1 MEERRM
7 AGTKSADRRA
17 RRARRHI
24 RVRKKMSGTSE
35 RPRLVVFRSLRNM
48 EGQLVDD
55 DRGVTLLGLSTQS
68 APTDSEVA
76 EGMTAKVAAAY
87 RAGFAL
93 AERAKEAGIERVVFD
108 RAGFR
113 YHGRVK
119 AFADG
124 ARAGGLEF

>member
-1 MEERRM
+1 
-7 AGTKSADRRA
+7 
-17 RRARRHI
+17 
-24 RVRKKMSGTSE
+24 
-35 RPRLVVFRSLRNM
+35 M

-68 APTDSEVA
+68 TPTDGEVA
-76 EGMTAKVAAAY
+76 EGMSAKVAAAY
-87 RAGFAL
+87 RAGFTL

-124 ARAGGLEF
+124 ARAGGLHF

>member
-1 MEERRM
+1 MAGNSSANRRM
-7 AGTKSADRRA
+7 

-24 RVRKKMSGTSE
+24 RVRKKMSGTSD

-55 DRGVTLLGLSTQS
+55 DRGVTLMGLSTQ
-68 APTDSEVA
+68 AALTDGEAA
-76 EGMTAKVAAAY
+76 EGMSAKVAAAY

-124 ARAGGLEF
+124 ARAGGLDF

>member
-1 MEERRM
+1 M

-55 DRGVTLLGLSTQS
+55 DRGVTLMGLSTQ
-68 APTDSEVA
+68 AAQADGEAA
-76 EGMTAKVAAAY
+76 EGMSAKVAAAY

-124 ARAGGLEF
+124 ARAGGLDF

>member
-1 MEERRM
+1 M

-68 APTDSEVA
+68 GPMDGEVA

>member
-1 MEERRM
+1 M

-68 APTDSEVA
+68 APADSEVA

>member
-1 MEERRM
+1 M
-7 AGTKSADRRA
+7 AGTKSAERRA
-17 RRARRHI
+17 RRQRRHI
-24 RVRKKMSGTSE
+24 RVRKKLRGTSE
-35 RPRLVVFRSLRNM
+35 RPRLVVFRSHRNM

-55 DRGVTLLGLSTQS
+55 DRGVTLLGLSTLS
-68 APTDSEVA
+68 ALETVNDERA
-76 EGMTAKVAAAY
+76 EEMSTKVAAAW

-113 YHGRVK
+113 YHGRIK

>member
-1 MEERRM
+1 M
-7 AGTKSADRRA
+7 AGNSSANRRA

-24 RVRKKMSGTSE
+24 RVRKKMSGTSD

-55 DRGVTLLGLSTQS
+55 DRGVTLLGLSTRS
-68 APTDSEVA
+68 VPTDGEVA
-76 EGMTAKVAAAY
+76 EGMSAKVAAAY

-93 AERAKEAGIERVVFD
+93 AERAKEAGIDRVVFD

-113 YHGRVK
+113 YHGRVQ

>member
-1 MEERRM
+1 MSGSKSAERRQ
-7 AGTKSADRRA
+7 

-24 RVRKKMSGTSE
+24 RVRKKMSGTGE
-35 RPRLVVFRSLRNM
+35 RPRLVVFRSLKNM

-55 DRGVTLLGLSTQS
+55 DRGVTLLGMSTL
-68 APTDSEVA
+68 
-76 EGMTAKVAAAY
+76 TAQETAGQDEAVEKMSTKVAAAWRTGY
-87 RAGFAL
+87 AL
-93 AERAKEAGIERVVFD
+93 AERAREAGIERVVFD

-124 ARAGGLEF
+124 ARAGGLDF

>member
-1 MEERRM
+1 MAGSKSAERRQ
-7 AGTKSADRRA
+7 

-55 DRGVTLLGLSTQS
+55 DRGVTLLGLSTLA
-68 APTDSEVA
+68 APKSVDDEEAVKEMST
-76 EGMTAKVAAAY
+76 KVAAAWRTGY
-87 RAGFAL
+87 AL
-93 AERAKEAGIERVVFD
+93 AGRAKQAGIERVVFD

-124 ARAGGLEF
+124 ARAGGLDF

>member
-55 DRGVTLLGLSTQS
+55 DRYARLVEAYEADRDEVGAVAGRRPTAGVST
-68 APTDSEVA
+68 
-76 EGMTAKVAAAY
+76 
-87 RAGFAL
+87 
-93 AERAKEAGIERVVFD
+93 
-108 RAGFR
+108 
-113 YHGRVK
+113 
-119 AFADG
+119 
-124 ARAGGLEF
+124 

>member
-1 MEERRM
+1 M
-7 AGTKSADRRA
+7 AVNSSADRRA

-24 RVRKKMSGTSE
+24 RIRKKMGGTSE
-35 RPRLVVFRSLRNM
+35 RPRLVVFRSLRYKV
-48 EGQLVDD
+48 GQLVVD
-55 DRGVTLLGLSTQS
+55 DRGVTILGLSTPS
-68 APTDSEVA
+68 APTDGEVA

>member
-1 MEERRM
+1 M

-55 DRGVTLLGLSTQS
+55 DRGVTLMGLSTQ
-68 APTDSEVA
+68 AALTDGEAA
-76 EGMTAKVAAAY
+76 EGMSAKVAAAY

-124 ARAGGLEF
+124 ARAGGLDF

>member
-1 MEERRM
+1 M
-7 AGTKSADRRA
+7 AGTKSAERRA
-17 RRARRHI
+17 RRRRRHI
-24 RVRKKMSGTSE
+24 RVRKNMRGTSE

-55 DRGVTLLGLSTQS
+55 DLGVTLLGLSTLTAPGPVDEES
-68 APTDSEVA
+68 AEQMST
-76 EGMTAKVAAAY
+76 KVAAAW
-87 RAGFAL
+87 RAGYAL

>member
-1 MEERRM
+1 
-7 AGTKSADRRA
+7 
-17 RRARRHI
+17 
-24 RVRKKMSGTSE
+24 
-35 RPRLVVFRSLRNM
+35 M

-55 DRGVTLLGLSTQS
+55 DRGITLLGLNTSS
-68 APTDSEVA
+68 VSEDGEVA
-76 EGMTAKVAAAY
+76 EGMAAKVAQAY
-87 RAGFAL
+87 RTGYAL
-93 AERAKEAGIERVVFD
+93 AERAKEAGIDRVVFD

>member
-1 MEERRM
+1 M

-24 RVRKKMSGTSE
+24 RVRKKMSGTGE

-68 APTDSEVA
+68 APMDGEVA
-76 EGMTAKVAAAY
+76 EGMSAKVAAAY

-124 ARAGGLEF
+124 ARAGGLDF

>member
-1 MEERRM
+1 
-7 AGTKSADRRA
+7 
-17 RRARRHI
+17 
-24 RVRKKMSGTSE
+24 
-35 RPRLVVFRSLRNM
+35 M

-68 APTDSEVA
+68 VPADGEVA
-76 EGMTAKVAAAY
+76 EGMQAKVAAAY

-119 AFADG
+119 AFAEG

>member
-1 MEERRM
+1 M
-7 AGTKSADRRA
+7 AANSSADRRA
-17 RRARRHI
+17 RRRRRHI

-68 APTDSEVA
+68 VPADGEVA
-76 EGMTAKVAAAY
+76 EGMQAKVAAAY

-119 AFADG
+119 AFAEG